1 MRKMGKHERTLAIA
15 LEAVGSCV
23 VLVGIAIEVATGAAV
38 GHIIITSGCLFAML
52 GAMMYV
58 KLFRKP

>member
-1 MRKMGKHERTLAIA
+1 MPKLEKTLAIA

-23 VLVGIAIEVATGAAV
+23 VLAGISIEVATKADI
-38 GHIIITSGCLFAML
+38 GHIIITSGCLVAMV

-58 KLFRKP
+58 KLFRK